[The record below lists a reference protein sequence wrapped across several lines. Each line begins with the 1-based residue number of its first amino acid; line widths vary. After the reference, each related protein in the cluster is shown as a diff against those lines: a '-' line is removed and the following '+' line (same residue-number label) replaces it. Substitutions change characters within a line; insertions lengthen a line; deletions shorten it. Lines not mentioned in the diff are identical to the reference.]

1 MSHQNRVP
9 PSADN
14 SRCNMPGCGAVLFL
28 ARIDFVV
35 AAREGAVGE
44 PADCAE
50 EQPVVR
56 TEQLLQPV
64 TNQLGGNARADY
76 RFQDARR
83 R

>member
-1 MSHQNRVP
+1 MSAR
-9 PSADN
+9 
-14 SRCNMPGCGAVLFL
+14 GAVLFL
-28 ARIDFVV
+28 ARIDFVA

-44 PADCAE
+44 PADCVE

-76 RFQDARR
+76 RLQDACRR
-83 R
+83 